1 MPEERA
7 LAQYE
12 LEQEL
17 PTSCGR
23 RSSSRTTLSRSL
35 SSISRSWTNRTAQR
49 AGCQTRWTKDYFQN
63 LPDEVQ
69 ECFEEQALAEKDQLK
84 GEGLT
89 RSVEDLATK
98 VGGDE
103 NSNEGGD
110 EIVSAGKGKNLAVKS
125 ESSVVSGG
133 GGTVSGV

>member
-1 MPEERA
+1 MWSKEFFKDDIVKEFE
-7 LAQYE
+7 QYFKKLDKSDSE
-12 LEQEL
+12 
-17 PTSCGR
+17 
-23 RSSSRTTLSRSL
+23 
-35 SSISRSWTNRTAQR
+35 R